1 MAALSTFR
9 SVQSNLFVKIVCEYY
24 KATSSATAE
33 SKTLTFSDNNTTWS
47 INGDLYYGLGKLMGV
62 SATASEIRPSS
73 GEVTIS
79 ISGIPNTSIY
89 EIVNS
94 RIKGSPVFIY
104 RVLQDPITGALLD
117 TPNPVLT
124 KYRGFVNNYSLQE
137 NFDPVTRTSTNT
149 ICLICA
155 SAVDVLQNKFT
166 GRKTNPVS
174 EKKFYPNDLSMDRVP
189 NLENATFDFG
199 APIQ

>member
-9 SVQSNLFVKIVCEYY
+9 TVQSNLFVKIVVEYY
-24 KATSSATAE
+24 KSTSASSPT
-33 SKTLTFSDNNTTWS
+33 STILTFSDSNTDWS
-47 INGDLYYGLGKLMGV
+47 IAGDTYQGLGRLMGIT
-62 SATASEIRPSS
+62 ATASEIRPSS
-73 GEVTIS
+73 GEVTIA
-79 ISGIPNTSIY
+79 ISGIPNASIY

-94 RIKGSPVFIY
+94 RIKGCPVFVY
-104 RVLQDPITGALLD
+104 RILQNPVTGALLD

-149 ICLICA
+149 IGLICA

-199 APIQ
+199 APV